1 MIIFPENKV
10 WKLIDLIVDLIQA
23 SSVGKGIPVSLTC
36 NIYLLYLCIFLQLGT
51 APHFFFVFHTLTVTG
66 NCKSVISWNIC

>member
-36 NIYLLYLCIFLQLGT
+36 NIYLLCLCIFLQLGT
-51 APHFFFVFHTLTVTG
+51 VPRFFFVFHTLTVTFS
-66 NCKSVISWNIC
+66 NKTQR